1 MNVLVTGGAGFIG
14 SHVVDQLL
22 QANHN
27 VIVIDDGSSG
37 NVANVPNEAKLYKMS
52 IMDEQLTEVFEQEQP
67 DAIVHMAAQIDVQ
80 RSIREPIFDAEVN
93 IVGTIRLLQC
103 CEKYHVSRFIYSSSA
118 AAYGNPQYL
127 AIDELHPIAP
137 MSAYG
142 ISKYTPERYI
152 KMYHE
157 QLPDLQYSILR
168 YANVYGERQISKG
181 EGGVVSIF
189 VDQMLNNRR
198 PIIYGDGNQT
208 RDFVHVE
215 DVARSNVLALT
226 SEGSMTVN
234 ISTGEPTSVIEL
246 YRQLQAHTGVDD
258 PIYLE
263 PRTGDIEHSY
273 LDNAK
278 ARNRLGWEPTID
290 LQAGLARTLAY
301 TKDAGRNSVSV
312 LRGAY

>member
-27 VIVIDDGSSG
+27 VVVIDDGSSG
-37 NVANVPNEAKLYKMS
+37 NMANVPREAKLYSMS
-52 IMDEQLTEVFEQEQP
+52 IMDDQLTEIFEQEQP
-67 DAIVHMAAQIDVQ
+67 DAVIHMAAQIDVQ

-103 CEKYHVSRFIYSSSA
+103 CERHEVSRFIYSSSA

-127 AIDELHPIAP
+127 PVDEGHPIEP

-189 VDQMLNNRR
+189 IDHMLNNKR

-246 YRQLQAHTGVDD
+246 YRQLQAHTGVGD
-258 PIYLE
+258 PIFSE

-273 LDNAK
+273 LDNTK

-301 TKDAGRNSVSV
+301 TREAGRNSVSV
-312 LRGAY
+312 LSGAY

>member
-1 MNVLVTGGAGFIG
+1 MNILVTGGAGFIG

-22 QANHN
+22 LANHN

-37 NVANVPNEAKLYKMS
+37 NVANVSSEAKLYTMS
-52 IMDEQLTEVFEQEQP
+52 IMDDQLNEVFEQEQP
-67 DAIVHMAAQIDVQ
+67 DAIIHMAAQIDVQ
-80 RSIREPIFDAEVN
+80 RSLREPIFDAEVN

-103 CEKYHVSRFIYSSSA
+103 CEKYRVSRFVYSSSA

-127 AIDELHPIAP
+127 AIDERHPIAP

-168 YANVYGERQISKG
+168 YANVYGERQVSKG

-189 VDQMLNNRR
+189 VDHMLDNRR

-234 ISTGEPTSVIEL
+234 ISTAEPTSVNEL
-246 YRQLQAHTGVDD
+246 YRHLQAHTGVDD

-263 PRTGDIEHSY
+263 SRIGDIEHSY
-273 LDNAK
+273 LDNTK

-290 LQAGLARTLAY
+290 LQTGLARTLTY
-301 TKDAGRNSVSV
+301 TRDAERHSSSV
-312 LRGAY
+312 LSGA